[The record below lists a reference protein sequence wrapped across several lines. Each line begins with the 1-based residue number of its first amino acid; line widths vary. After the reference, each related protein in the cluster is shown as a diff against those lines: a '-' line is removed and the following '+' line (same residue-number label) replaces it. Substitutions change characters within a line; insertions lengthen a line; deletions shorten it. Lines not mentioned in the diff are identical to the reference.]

1 MHKALVALLFAV
13 AAGSTFHDRLKSIR
27 DEAAAQRDKLNLP
40 REKLYAQYPTP
51 EMTFAGDAPFVACGQ
66 SLPLAFAGRF
76 PKGTQLVL
84 HSDDAS
90 LSDVKVTET
99 SAKATLRVA
108 KSALPGPL
116 ELEAITPV
124 SGATVFQQAAVV
136 EEKLRLQLQFEDGW
150 SAKLERVQGK
160 TYDVSWTKAGQS
172 RSSHATVTPEEGGLQ
187 LQFEMSPEQQ
197 ALAQEQV
204 AQAQTAMTDPDFQAM
219 QTVFASCEKLPQ
231 DKQMAC
237 IQKASED
244 AKAIGDRMK
253 KKQEAAGAKIQARQP
268 HDAWACSRASLRG
281 SGGQLA
287 GTADCFAQ
295 QKVTARVEC
304 LGR

>member
-1 MHKALVALLFAV
+1 MHKVLIALLFAV
-13 AAGSTFHDRLKSIR
+13 AAGSTFRDRLKSIQ

-51 EMTFAGDAPFVACGQ
+51 EMTFDGDAPKVACGQ
-66 SLPLAFAGRF
+66 TLPLSFAGRF

-90 LSDVKVTET
+90 LADVKVGET
-99 SAKATLRVA
+99 SAKATLHVA

-116 ELEAITPV
+116 ELEAIAPV
-124 SGATVFQQAAVV
+124 SGASVFQQAAVV
-136 EEKLRLQLQFEDGW
+136 EEKLGLQLQFEDGW
-150 SAKLERVQGK
+150 SAKLEQRQGQ
-160 TYDVSWTKAGQS
+160 TYDVAWSKAGKS
-172 RSSHATVTPEEGGLQ
+172 RSSRATVTPEEGGLRV
-187 LQFEMSPEQQ
+187 QFEMSAEQQ

-204 AQAQTAMTDPDFQAM
+204 AQSQTMMTDPDFQAM
-219 QTVFASCEKLPQ
+219 QDVFSRCEKLPQ
-231 DKQMAC
+231 DKQLAC
-237 IQKASED
+237 MQKASEE
-244 AKAIGDRMK
+244 AKAIGDRLK
-253 KKQEAAGAKIQARQP
+253 KKQDAQGAKIQARQP

-281 SGGQLA
+281 SGGQLT
-287 GTADCFAQ
+287 GTAECFAP